1 MTERTNQGGEI
12 PDPIQPQ
19 PAPRVST
26 PPPAPLDGPGKGAG
40 GAGTDEG
47 PETPPEGA
55 LTAPRAPGSPV
66 TEPPPGEPLPR
77 DPWRD
82 RLRVVWDRGVYLA
95 VIFAVYKLRMADKLD
110 YGTGIGL
117 LLLAGIRVENLA
129 EFLLKRAAVAPG
141 SRAAAVLFLA
151 QTKLQ
156 ANPEALRSWFRG

>member
-1 MTERTNQGGEI
+1 
-12 PDPIQPQ
+12 
-19 PAPRVST
+19 
-26 PPPAPLDGPGKGAG
+26 
-40 GAGTDEG
+40 
-47 PETPPEGA
+47 
-55 LTAPRAPGSPV
+55 V